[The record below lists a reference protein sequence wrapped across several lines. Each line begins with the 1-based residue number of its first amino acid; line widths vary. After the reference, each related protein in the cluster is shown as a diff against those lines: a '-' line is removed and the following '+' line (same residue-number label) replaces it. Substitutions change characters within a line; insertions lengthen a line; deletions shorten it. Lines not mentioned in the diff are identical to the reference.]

1 MKYVILKFFWIVS
14 LSITS
19 HAAVIVHELPEPLVV
34 EGFGP
39 SDVFFPID
47 MDGNGSVD
55 FILVGSVSAAGIRTE
70 RANRSIIRVSPP
82 PNIGGYVESSKT
94 DFDIGPSLLGENV
107 RWSSSDFV
115 EGYVDPDEMTMSIV
129 IQVFFSGYF
138 TRLTERSYIGIEF
151 ESEAGTHYGYFDVS
165 PSERLGAVP
174 RFIVHGWA
182 WETIP
187 GKSIR
192 AGAIPEPSSLMLL
205 IATAGMVW
213 RRRRGST

>member
-1 MKYVILKFFWIVS
+1 MKHVILKFFWIVS

-34 EGFGP
+34 EGPGA
-39 SDVFFPID
+39 SADFFPID
-47 MDGNGSVD
+47 MDGNGSID
-55 FILVGSVSAAGIRTE
+55 FSFVGTVSDAGIRTE

-129 IQVFFSGYF
+129 IQVFFSGHF

-151 ESEAGTHYGYFDVS
+151 ESEAGIHYGYFDVS
-165 PSERLGAVP
+165 PSEWLAP
-174 RFIVHGWA
+174 RVLLHGWA

-192 AGAIPEPSSLMLL
+192 AGAIPEPSTMTLVVVSALSLMQ
-205 IATAGMVW
+205 
-213 RRRRGST
+213 RRRKK